1 MSHISVHLI
10 INFLSNFPLIF
21 FNTNFLFYF
30 NIYTFSNLSPVL
42 PFYLPITL
50 HINIILLLSFCL
62 LLFCLFL
69 FTLSYSKFVTIYSIL
84 CMVFSH
90 KKKVLSLS
98 LSLNFSMNFFIHSS
112 IYAKLLI
119 FGNPFFSYS
128 FFSTLESLC
137 SFSHLI

>member
-62 LLFCLFL
+62 FLFCLFL
-69 FTLSYSKFVTIYSIL
+69 FTLSYYKFVTIYSIL
-84 CMVFSH
+84 CMVFSL
-90 KKKVLSLS
+90 KKKKKGSLSLS
-98 LSLNFSMNFFIHSS
+98 LSLLSLSLNFLMNFLYI
-112 IYAKLLI
+112 LL
-119 FGNPFFSYS
+119 FM
-128 FFSTLESLC
+128 
-137 SFSHLI
+137 LITYLW